1 MADDTYSWQT
11 TYPTLA
17 TIMEANFD
25 TLAAWVEKLPA
36 PCNDVQRTV
45 ARRLGM
51 RYQELGHQ
59 QLRAQAPQ
67 IADQLEQLHE
77 KLHAMG
83 IRL

>member
-1 MADDTYSWQT
+1 MADQTYSWQT

-25 TLAAWVEKLPA
+25 TLATWVEKLPPA
-36 PCNDVQRTV
+36 SNDVERTV
-45 ARRLGM
+45 ARRLRV

-59 QLRAQAPQ
+59 QLRAQAPE
-67 IADQLEQLHE
+67 IADQLDQLHAR
-77 KLHAMG
+77 LRAAG